1 LKKFIAVLL
10 MAAIFCSGCALAAG
24 VLAGGI
30 ASEVINRT
38 IGGVKNKESIDS
50 SKYQDLL
57 REKDIPDIK

>member
-1 LKKFIAVLL
+1 LKKFIAILL
-10 MAAIFCSGCALAAG
+10 MTAILCSGCALAAG

-38 IGGVKNKESIDS
+38 IGGVKKKENNDS
-50 SKYQDLL
+50 SKYRDML